1 MCLCNNRFNAAQLAI
16 IAAVVMVIAD
26 IITLISS
33 IAAFDEQQTS
43 DESAKR
49 DIENQISELQ
59 GKLSR
64 YKKK

>member
-1 MCLCNNRFNAAQLAI
+1 MFNSRFNSAQIAI
-16 IAAVVMVIAD
+16 IGAVIVVIGDFIALIAAIG
-26 IITLISS
+26 
-33 IAAFDEQQTS
+33 AFDEQQAS

-49 DIENQISELQ
+49 DIVNQISELQ

>member
-1 MCLCNNRFNAAQLAI
+1 MFSNRFNSAQIAI
-16 IAAVVMVIAD
+16 IGAVIVIIGDFIALIAAIG
-26 IITLISS
+26 
-33 IAAFDEQQTS
+33 AFDEQQAI

-64 YKKK
+64 YK